1 MKKHLLFIF
10 IGSIA
15 FAQNYIPMAKENN
28 SWKLQL
34 QTWPIGTE
42 CQNLPQ
48 EKIDYILSTKLLK
61 IIDGKEYREIY
72 RQYNFDSKE
81 SFQKAWLCDKTSEA
95 GNYLGYLNENN
106 YNQAIL
112 VGYLRDDVENKKVY
126 IRQFD
131 GEEKEFYDFSEQVSV
146 NPDPYV
152 KNLYEINNAT
162 YFNISTREFV
172 YKIPAQSVE
181 SRIYEGIGDIK
192 SDFIY
197 QTSNNIDGFFSHLLG
212 FSNDDG
218 LNYYSKNN
226 ELLKI
231 TNVNV
236 SKKYMITENP
246 TRSFVNLNT
255 TKDIKEISIID
266 INGRIVLQQNN
277 NFDKI
282 NVSKLTI
289 GKYYLVITTHQQK
302 EVISFLKK

>member
-1 MKKHLLFIF
+1 MK
-10 IGSIA
+10 
-15 FAQNYIPMAKENN
+15 P
-28 SWKLQL
+28 
-34 QTWPIGTE
+34 P
-42 CQNLPQ
+42 
-48 EKIDYILSTKLLK
+48 
-61 IIDGKEYREIY
+61 
-72 RQYNFDSKE
+72 
-81 SFQKAWLCDKTSEA
+81 
-95 GNYLGYLNENN
+95 N

-197 QTSNNIDGFFSHLLG
+197 QTSNNIDGFFSYLLG
-212 FSNDDG
+212 FSNDG